1 MSARFLVER
10 LIRRRTSAARASGQ
24 ALVEFSLALVPFVFI
39 LMGVADLGRG
49 IHMNNGV
56 AQAAREIARTT
67 SVHQC
72 AGPCSTGTYSAATA
86 ATIATQEGLV
96 PGLTDAGITI
106 ECVSVSDT
114 VVTVPAGGQCR
125 SGNYIRVTV
134 SGSFRL
140 VTPFLPIPNPLTLT
154 SVAHVQVEGKEPAS

>member
-1 MSARFLVER
+1 VNA
-10 LIRRRTSAARASGQ
+10 IRRAGRVTRGTARDDRGRGQ
-24 ALVEFSLALVPFVFI
+24 ALVEFSIALIPFLFI
-39 LMGVADLGRG
+39 LMGIADLGRG

-72 AGPCSTGTYSAATA
+72 AWPCTTANYSAQMAS
-86 ATIATQEGLV
+86 TIATQEGLV
-96 PGLTDAGITI
+96 PGLTDAGITV

-134 SGSFRL
+134 NGSFRL
-140 VTPFLPIPNPLTLT
+140 VTPFVPIPNPMTLT